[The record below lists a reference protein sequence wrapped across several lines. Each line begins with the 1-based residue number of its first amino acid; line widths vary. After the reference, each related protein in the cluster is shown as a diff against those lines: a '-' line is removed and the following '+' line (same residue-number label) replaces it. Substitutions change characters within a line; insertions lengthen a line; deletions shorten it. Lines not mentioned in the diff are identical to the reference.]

1 MRARRLIVLAAA
13 ALVGTAVWGAV
24 MAFGGAGGAAG
35 VPHFAVLNGANE
47 VSAEGAANAGDLDGF
62 GGAAVVVHSNTR
74 ICFSLAFTRLGR
86 VVAAHIHQGE
96 AGENAPV
103 VVDFGI
109 PEGGMAGNPGAHSGC
124 VTAGRSVVQGIRNNP
139 GGFYVNVHTSQFPGG
154 AIRGQLF

>member
-1 MRARRLIVLAAA
+1 MRVRRLIVLAGA

-24 MAFGGAGGAAG
+24 VAFGGAGGSPQT
-35 VPHFAVLNGANE
+35 PHFAVLNGANE

-62 GGAAVVVHSNTR
+62 GGATVVVHSNTR
-74 ICFSLAFTRLGR
+74 ICFALAFTRTAR

-96 AGENAPV
+96 AGENGPV

-109 PEGGMAGNPGAHSGC
+109 PEGGIAGNPGAHSGC
-124 VTAGRSVVQGIRNNP
+124 VTGGASVIRAIRSNP
-139 GGFYVNVHTSQFPGG
+139 GGFYVNIHTGQFPGG